1 MYARQFCTNNPSH
14 KIYCCMSERST
25 RHHTLLHNPTIIHT
39 KTFSVPACHPRKIYR
54 CIAARSTRYHV
65 LPHNPTIL
73 HTKIFCASLSTAQE
87 NIIQDKTVTVFT
99 DTPTL
104 ASHVIVHF
112 KIRLKHKCRSKIF
125 PFYFFRVRV
134 MVTVR
139 VRLTV
144 QSATRLK

>member
-1 MYARQFCTNNPSH
+1 MLTYNPVSN
-14 KIYCCMSERST
+14 KQRPVT
-25 RHHTLLHNPTIIHT
+25 TLSILHNQLTETPTIIHT
-39 KTFSVPACHPRKIYR
+39 KKFSVPACHPRKIYR

-65 LPHNPTIL
+65 LPHNPTII
-73 HTKIFCASLSTAQE
+73 HTKIFFASLSTAQE

-139 VRLTV
+139 VRFTF
-144 QSATRLK
+144 QTATRLK